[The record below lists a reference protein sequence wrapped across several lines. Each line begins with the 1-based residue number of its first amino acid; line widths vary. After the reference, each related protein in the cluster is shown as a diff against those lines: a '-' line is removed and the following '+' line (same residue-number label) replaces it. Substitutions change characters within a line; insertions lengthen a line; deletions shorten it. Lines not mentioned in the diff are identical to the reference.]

1 MHTNT
6 TTPPILDPVALAQKT
21 ASQIEA
27 SMNEEN
33 ESKGMLDA
41 LQAHYDIMYRNQKLY
56 VDYLTELVDRL
67 KEVQKGDK
75 ESFSALKKEVIKH
88 VLDSEKKRSGSQGV

>member
-6 TTPPILDPVALAQKT
+6 TIPILDPVSLAQKT
-21 ASQIEA
+21 TSQIEEA
-27 SMNEEN
+27 VNEEN

-41 LQAHYDIMYRNQKLY
+41 LQAHYDTMYRNQKLY

-75 ESFSALKKEVIKH
+75 ESFSTLKKEVIKH
-88 VLDSEKKRSGSQGV
+88 VLDSEKKRNSSQGV